1 MKHILNIFLA
11 LYVVLKPLVPLMD
24 YAVNYEYISTTL
36 CINKTKP
43 ELHCNGKCYLSK
55 ELAKSSQE
63 DSSPLSKTK
72 NQTQKVLDF
81 YLPSIVSEVKMITKE
96 FTGNSLYIYTRE
108 YSYLF
113 LKHIFRPPII

>member
-1 MKHILNIFLA
+1 M
-11 LYVVLKPLVPLMD
+11 LKPLVPLMD

-55 ELAKSSQE
+55 ELAKSSKE

-113 LKHIFRPPII
+113 LKHILRPPII